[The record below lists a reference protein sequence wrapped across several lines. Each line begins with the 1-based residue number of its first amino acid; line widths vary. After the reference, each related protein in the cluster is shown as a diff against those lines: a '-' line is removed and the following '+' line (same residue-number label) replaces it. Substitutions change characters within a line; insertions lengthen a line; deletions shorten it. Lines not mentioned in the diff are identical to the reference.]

1 MHCLFAVSQTHSTI
15 ILPNMPSKHSVHT
28 CTRLPN
34 IPDDDSYVR
43 VEKFVSDVKSW
54 SMGGG
59 QSMIIHAAD
68 WSTGSPMKGGK
79 WKELR
84 WKSRYPKFPSGA
96 GHVVNRNVAAWVV
109 AHGDSLIE
117 YQGEDTSIGIWLDQA
132 EFTARFERNNIFT
145 SHSGN
150 CFDPRKHV
158 VGHNIPSAKML
169 QCWKRTEAAHHS

>member
-1 MHCLFAVSQTHSTI
+1 MDAEDCEYPPAKTCLSHSGAHANTHTHARTHSLT
-15 ILPNMPSKHSVHT
+15 HT
-28 CTRLPN
+28 CDTS
-34 IPDDDSYVR
+34 DDDSYVR

-132 EFTARFERNNIFT
+132 EFTAF
-145 SHSGN
+145 
-150 CFDPRKHV
+150 
-158 VGHNIPSAKML
+158 
-169 QCWKRTEAAHHS
+169 